1 MKKRNL
7 KGIDQIKAGYAWRFI
22 LPWVI
27 GLVLFFAIP
36 IIQSVFYS
44 FSTISINSSGIHP
57 EFTGLKNYKYL
68 LFENRNYTNLLRESV
83 IKVLYSVPVVIA
95 LSMVLAIL
103 LNQKFRG
110 RTFYR
115 ALFFVPVIIVSGAVL
130 PYLQINNLTTGSTSV
145 NETVL
150 SNMFSPDDIVAMLNL
165 PVKVGEY
172 VTYILSAIFELLW
185 NCGIQIVLFIAGL
198 QSIPQS
204 FYEASWVEGAT
215 KWEEF
220 WFITFPMLSEVTILV
235 GVFTIVDIA
244 ISDKTSVV
252 ANAQWLMQSA
262 VFDET
267 SAMLWFYFIIIGSI
281 MGLAMWMFRHFLQRR
296 WS

>member
-1 MKKRNL
+1 M
-7 KGIDQIKAGYAWRFI
+7 
-22 LPWVI
+22 PWVI

-36 IIQSVFYS
+36 IIQSVIYS
-44 FSTISINSSGIHP
+44 FSTISINSAGIHP
-57 EFTGLKNYKYL
+57 EFTGLRNYKYL
-68 LFENRNYTNLLRESV
+68 LFEHRSYTNWLRESV

-103 LNQKFRG
+103 LNQKFLG

-145 NETVL
+145 NETVM

-165 PVKVGEY
+165 PAKVGEY
-172 VTYILSAIFELLW
+172 VTYILSTIFELLW

-204 FYEASWVEGAT
+204 FYEASRVEGAT

-220 WFITFPMLSEVTILV
+220 WLITLPMLSRTVILV
-235 GVFTIVDIA
+235 AVFTMVEVLTSQD
-244 ISDKTSVV
+244 DKVMTQAYS
-252 ANAQWLMQSA
+252 LMKSQFYGES
-262 VFDET
+262 
-267 SAMLWFYFIIIGSI
+267 SAMLWAYFFVIGTLMAI
-281 MGLAMWMFRHFLQRR
+281 FLTVYNKAYAKK
-296 WS
+296 WE